1 MVRELAMYVEHR
13 LNTFKDIFTTLKD
26 IITDANLEFNFDGLR
41 IFEVDV
47 ERVSIIEVLLLNL
60 DNYTF
65 YYNEPINIGIS
76 IAYIQKILKGNKPDA
91 LVCMKVYND
100 DIKTLEIDI
109 KSANSNTTLKLPS
122 MIIPKCAVCVPNV
135 DWDWVCESDFKTF
148 AVMIKELSH
157 TDKISRFLI
166 LQNSAYINVN
176 ANGPFGIHSLVFTPT
191 FLNRANNEE
200 YDQQYLT
207 KYIERFFKYELNNNV
222 MIKMKQGH
230 PIVFEMAIP
239 FVGNIKYVVAS
250 IE

>member
-1 MVRELAMYVEHR
+1 MIRDLAVYVEHR
-13 LNTFKDIFTTLKD
+13 LGTFKDIFTTLKD
-26 IITDANLEFNFDGLR
+26 IITDANLEFNFDGVR

-47 ERVSIIEVLLLNL
+47 ERVSIVEVLLLNL

-65 YYNEPINIGIS
+65 YYNEPINIGVS

-91 LVCMKVYND
+91 LVCMKIYTD

-109 KSANSNTTLKLPS
+109 KSPNSSTTLKLPS
-122 MIIPKCAVCVPNV
+122 MIIPKCVVCVPNV

-148 AVMIKELSH
+148 AIMIKELSH
-157 TDKISRFLI
+157 TDKLSRFLI
-166 LQNSAYINVN
+166 LQDSVYITVS
-176 ANGPFGIHSLVFTPT
+176 ANGLFGVHSLVLKPT
-191 FLNRANNEE
+191 FLNRTNAE
-200 YDQQYLT
+200 YDQQYIT

-222 MIKMKQGH
+222 MIKMKQGC
-230 PIVFEMAIP
+230 PIIFEMAIP